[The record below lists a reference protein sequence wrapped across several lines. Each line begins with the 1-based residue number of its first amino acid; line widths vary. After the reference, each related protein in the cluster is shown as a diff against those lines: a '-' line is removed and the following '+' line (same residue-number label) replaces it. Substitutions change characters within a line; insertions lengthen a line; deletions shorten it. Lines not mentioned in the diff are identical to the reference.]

1 MKTPLITSVIGII
14 LLFILNSCENDDN
27 MVNNNT
33 KTIVGTGSVVSDTI
47 SLSAFNSVKNLATF
61 RIQITKGTPQQVIL
75 KAQRNILDVVTYQV
89 NNEELLLGV
98 QNNVNIQTPYG
109 LNAEITAPEIT
120 RVGIIGAG
128 DFDLTGAAQ
137 SILYIDIIGT
147 GNIRAYNL
155 TVDTCYITTTGV
167 GDCYVRV
174 NNLLNILISG
184 VGHVYYKGNPSIISN
199 ITGVGSIVDD
209 N

>member
-1 MKTPLITSVIGII
+1 MKSYLSITILISILVMTACDNNKNSVTG
-14 LLFILNSCENDDN
+14 S
-27 MVNNNT
+27 NT
-33 KTIVGTGSVVSDTI
+33 KTVVGTGSVVSDTI
-47 SLSAFNSVKNLATF
+47 SLAAFNSVKNLASF
-61 RIQITKGTPQQVIL
+61 DVQITKGSPQQVIL
-75 KAQRNILDVVTYQV
+75 KAQQNILDVVTYQV
-89 NNEELLLGV
+89 SNEELLLGL
-98 QNNVNIQTPYG
+98 QNNINIQTPYG
-109 LNAEITAPEIT
+109 LNAEITVSEIN

-128 DFDLTGAAQ
+128 DFDLSGAPQ
-137 SILYIDIIGT
+137 SVLYIDIIGV

-167 GDCYVRV
+167 GDCYVMV
-174 NNLLNILISG
+174 DNLLNVLISG

>member
-1 MKTPLITSVIGII
+1 MKTALTTSII
-14 LLFILNSCENDDN
+14 IMVFLFILTACDDDN
-27 MVNNNT
+27 NTVNNNT

-47 SLSAFNSVKNLATF
+47 SLVAFNSVKNLASF
-61 RIQITKGTPQQVIL
+61 NVQITKGSPQQVVL
-75 KAQRNILDVVTYQV
+75 KAQQNILDVVTYQV
-89 NNEELLLGV
+89 NAEELLLGL

-109 LNAEITAPEIT
+109 LNAEITIPEIS

-128 DFDLTGAAQ
+128 DFDLTGAPQ

-174 NNLLNILISG
+174 NNLLNVLISG